1 MLIHSGA
8 ALACSLHYFANVRR
22 LWTILL
28 ISALS
33 LSGVAVAADALVVTP
48 REELDGFLEA
58 VSRGEPSA
66 RTDAVIQHMD
76 PNQQSLRVSA
86 DGKLQRF
93 GDGESA
99 ELAENVRQ
107 VLGVFDSPQQE
118 LLQHSIKVDGN
129 NASVTTRMGDSSY
142 EQTVIYELALKEGR
156 WLVRSMR
163 AL

>member
-1 MLIHSGA
+1 
-8 ALACSLHYFANVRR
+8 
-22 LWTILL
+22 
-28 ISALS
+28 
-33 LSGVAVAADALVVTP
+33 VAADALVVTP

-76 PNQQSLRVSA
+76 PDQQSLRISA

-93 GDGESA
+93 GNGESG

-129 NASVTTRMGDSSY
+129 SASVTTRMGDSSY
-142 EQTVIYELALKEGR
+142 EQTVIYELALKDGR

>member
-1 MLIHSGA
+1 MLA
-8 ALACSLHYFANVRR
+8 ALLEPVRR

-33 LSGVAVAADALVVTP
+33 LSGVAVAADALMVTP

-66 RTDAVIQHMD
+66 RTDAVIKHMNPD
-76 PNQQSLRVSA
+76 LQGLRVSA
-86 DGKLQRF
+86 DGKLARF
-93 GDGESA
+93 GDGDSA
-99 ELAENVRQ
+99 ALADNVRQ

-118 LLQHSIKVDGN
+118 LLQHSIKVDGDH
-129 NASVTTRMGDSSY
+129 ASVTTRMGDSSY
-142 EQTVIYELALKEGR
+142 EQTVIYELALKDGR
-156 WLVRSMR
+156 WLIRSLR

>member
-1 MLIHSGA
+1 M
-8 ALACSLHYFANVRR
+8 RR

-58 VSRGEPSA
+58 VSRGEPQA
-66 RTDAVIQHMD
+66 RTDAVIGHMD
-76 PNQQSLRVSA
+76 PAAVPLRLRT
-86 DGKLQRF
+86 DGKLLRF
-93 GDGESA
+93 GNGEA
-99 ELAENVRQ
+99 GELAENVRQ

-118 LLQHSIKVDGN
+118 LLQHSIKIEGER
-129 NASVTTRMGDSSY
+129 ASVTTRMGDSSY
-142 EQTVIYELALKEGR
+142 EQTVIYELALKDGR
-156 WLVRSMR
+156 WLIRSLR